1 MMSGRSA
8 FFDGTWQ
15 RTVYCGTVG
24 REQLGRKV
32 VLNGWVRKRRDLG
45 GIIFIDL
52 WDHTGCIQVVFNPEL
67 RPGAHALAGDLRSEY
82 VIAVSGVV
90 GNRPAGT
97 CNPAMTTGDF
107 EVTAEE
113 LLPLSPSAPLPFE
126 VSDATD
132 KVDENL
138 RLKHRYLD
146 LRREK
151 MQRNL
156 RMRNR
161 VAMFTREYLSRNG
174 FIDIETPMLTKSTPE
189 GARDYLVPSRVSP
202 GNFFA
207 LPQSPQIFKQI
218 LMISGFDRY
227 YQIVKCFRDEDLRAD
242 RQPEFTQI
250 DMELSFVTEETI
262 YELIEGYM
270 KELFKTILNI
280 DIPTPFRRM
289 AYWDAMDRYGSDKP
303 DLRIPFEIADLAP
316 VFSDTEFAL
325 FREILANGGYVR
337 GVPLPGGASLSR
349 KGLSD
354 VEERVKK
361 LGGTGCAA
369 FQFKDG
375 ALRGPL
381 VKFLSPDK
389 QEALLRAAGV
399 GDGDALFVVAEK
411 SRKKIA
417 DILGTLRLELA
428 REHGLV
434 SKGTWEF
441 LWVVQ
446 FPLFE
451 WDEEERRWTAVHHPF
466 TAPLPE
472 DIPLMETKAGEVR
485 SRAYDCVL
493 NGSEV
498 GGGSI
503 RIHDPEVQEKVFSC
517 LAFTREDA
525 RNRFGFLLDA
535 LSYGT
540 PPHGG
545 LAFGMDRLVMLL
557 SGASSIRDV
566 MAFPKTQRAQCLMS
580 GAPSDVADKQLKELS
595 IVVMRVDAGRDNDAV

>member
-1 MMSGRSA
+1 MMSGRST

-15 RTVYCGTVG
+15 RTDYCGTVG
-24 REQLGRKV
+24 KEHLGKKI

-52 WDHTGCIQVVFNPEL
+52 WDHTGCVQVVFNPE
-67 RPGAHALAGDLRSEY
+67 RHPDAHALAGDLRSEF
-82 VIAVSGVV
+82 VIAVAGSV
-90 GNRPAGT
+90 GERPQGT
-97 CNPAMTTGDF
+97 CNAAMTTGDF

-113 LLPLSPSAPLPFE
+113 ILRLSPSAPLPFE
-126 VSDATD
+126 IGDATD
-132 KVDENL
+132 RVDENL

-156 RMRNR
+156 RTRNR
-161 VAMFTREYLSRNG
+161 IAMFTRDYLSRNG

-250 DMELSFVTEETI
+250 DMELSFLTEETI
-262 YELIEGYM
+262 YSLIEGYM
-270 KELFKTILNI
+270 KELFKTILDV

-289 AYWDAMDRYGSDKP
+289 SYWDAMDRYGSDKP
-303 DLRIPFEIADLAP
+303 DLRIPFAIADLSSVFADAGFAP
-316 VFSDTEFAL
+316 FK
-325 FREILANGGYVR
+325 EILANGGYVR

-354 VEERVKK
+354 IEERVKK
-361 LGGTGCAA
+361 LGGSGCAA
-369 FQFKDG
+369 FQIKDG
-375 ALRGPL
+375 VLKGPL
-381 VKFLSPDK
+381 VKFLSEES
-389 QEALLRAAGV
+389 QEALRRIAGV
-399 GDGDALFVVAEK
+399 GEGDALFVVGEK
-411 SRKKIA
+411 SRKKIS

-428 REHGLV
+428 REHDLV

-451 WDEEERRWTAVHHPF
+451 WDEEEHRWTAVHHPF
-466 TAPLPE
+466 TAPLAE
-472 DIPLMETKAGEVR
+472 DIPLMDTNPGEVR

-503 RIHDPEVQEKVFSC
+503 RIHDPEVQEKVFAC
-517 LAFTREDA
+517 LAFSKEDA

-535 LSYGT
+535 LSFGT

-545 LAFGMDRLVMLL
+545 LAFGMDRLAMLL
-557 SGASSIRDV
+557 CGASSIREV

-580 GAPSDVADKQLKELS
+580 GAPSDVAEKQLGELS
-595 IVVMRVDAGRDNDAV
+595 IAIALHEAPEAREE